1 MAVNIFENNISLN
14 DGDAMFLLDIL
25 QSAKENP
32 FYCDQ
37 DSQDSLRKMIDQLNK
52 EIARVLK

>member
-14 DGDAMFLLDIL
+14 DDDAMFLLDIL

-32 FYCDQ
+32 FYDQ